1 MSCGIYK
8 ITNLINNHS
17 YIGQSRNIEV
27 RWKKHIYETSNPDY
41 PQYYYTIHKAF
52 RKYGVKNFSFEII
65 EECSEELLNERE
77 IYWIA
82 YYNTYNDGYNDTLGG
97 ECGPVLYGEDN
108 PNAKLTEDD
117 IRDIREA
124 ALRCESQIEYYQKYT
139 DKISFRQFS
148 RIWQGEGW
156 SHILPEVKN
165 FIQSQEYL
173 HIIRSRAAKS
183 QITERQKEIWQDIEK
198 RKQQGEKRLEVYQLY
213 EKEYSL
219 SGFNKIWYRTKE
231 GIKPLKK
238 AVAKIDKNTNEILD
252 IYESAAEAGK
262 QNNCDASGISK
273 VCRGTRTTCG
283 NYKWRYYENE

>member
-17 YIGQSRNIEV
+17 YIGQSRDIEE
-27 RWKKHIYETSNPDY
+27 RWKKHIYETSNSDY

-97 ECGPVLYGEDN
+97 DCGPILCGEN
-108 PNAKLTEDD
+108 NANAKLTEDD

-156 SHILPEVKN
+156 NHILPEVKD

-183 QITERQKEIWQDIEK
+183 QITDRQKEIWQDIET
-198 RKQQGEKRLEVYQLY
+198 RKQKGEKRLEVYQLY

-273 VCRGTRTTCG
+273 VCRGIRTTCG
-283 NYKWRYYENE
+283 NYKWRYYEND